1 MHDVLLRCTDIKKIN
16 FYQKVS
22 LKYNLKL
29 VINRYNK
36 NTIGYTIFDEV
47 KITYIYANIIYYET
61 TKLFQNI
68 NYIETD
74 GVYTTLHD
82 HLGVI
87 YWEIVTNTT
96 FTVPLFMFTLT
107 TFIIIFN
114 EK

>member
-1 MHDVLLRCTDIKKIN
+1 MYH
-16 FYQKVS
+16 
-22 LKYNLKL
+22 
-29 VINRYNK
+29 
-36 NTIGYTIFDEV
+36 
-47 KITYIYANIIYYET
+47 
-61 TKLFQNI
+61 
-68 NYIETD
+68 IETD